1 MTALIDIIGHSVN
14 SGETEYGIIG
24 DEFCILNPLN
34 DVPNSIVEMDLLG
47 KTCMYK
53 TQTLRKL
60 TVYSHLSK
68 FVIVSLPFL

>member
-1 MTALIDIIGHSVN
+1 MELFQK
-14 SGETEYGIIG
+14 
-24 DEFCILNPLN
+24 DEFCNFNPLN
-34 DVPNSIVEMDLLG
+34 AVPTSIVETDLLG

-60 TVYSHLSK
+60 TVYSHLSN